1 MEFGPIRAV
10 KEDMILSPYLP
21 RLGVRIS
28 EDYIYLGD
36 LQYISQS
43 THHIED
49 FIFLCPS
56 SQGHVSRLLVV
67 QFDGFLD
74 HKEGIY
80 ADADGANID
89 LAGDEYHHNLTLI
102 DLPAF
107 YKKSQGAHLFHAAD
121 YVRQRS
127 YTLAG
132 EMIYH
137 TFLRMVTE
145 DCRNRFSIHHMVQPG
160 DPGLSPERLAEN
172 TDLRQNLLAQ
182 ALTNFTIVK

>member
-10 KEDMILSPYLP
+10 KGDMILSPYLP

-36 LQYISQS
+36 LQYLAQG
-43 THHIED
+43 TYHVED
-49 FIFLCPS
+49 FIYLCPN
-56 SQGHVSRLLVV
+56 SQGHVTRLLLV

-74 HKEGIY
+74 HKEGTY
-80 ADADGANID
+80 PLPGGSNIN
-89 LAGDEYHHNLTLI
+89 LAGDEYNHTLSTASFPSF
-102 DLPAF
+102 D
-107 YKKSQGAHLFHAAD
+107 KKSAGAHLAHATD

-137 TFLRMVTE
+137 TFLRLVT
-145 DCRNRFSIHHMVQPG
+145 DDHRNRFSIHH
-160 DPGLSPERLAEN
+160 LERIEDANLPPDHLAAN
-172 TDLRQNLLAQ
+172 TAQQQEMLARALRD
-182 ALTNFTIVK
+182 FTIVK